1 MKAKELAQILMDTP
15 EAEVVHYV
23 YTGGDTPLLKIN
35 ATYHQSKG
43 EKSDSIDRG
52 HFVDNDGIVEEDIV
66 ILGFDPNKEY
76 DQ

>member
-1 MKAKELAQILMDTP
+1 MKAKELAKLLMETP

-35 ATYHQSKG
+35 AVYNEYKG
-43 EKSDSIDRG
+43 EKSGSYDKG

-66 ILGFDPNKEY
+66 ILSFDPNVEY